1 MWGPWWA
8 WWAWVVWGAVMDD
21 AQARAYVLGIMGGDQ
36 SRADAA
42 MAVILGNRSLRAAA
56 REHGLTVD
64 QVRWWVGKVRRGLE
78 RVLADGSE
86 EAGPGDRAKSGGCR
100 EV

>member
-56 REHGLTVD
+56 REHGLSVD
-64 QVRWWVGKVRRGLE
+64 GVRWAVVKARRALRRAMEVAGE
-78 RVLADGSE
+78 PDGS
-86 EAGPGDRAKSGGCR
+86 AGDGR
-100 EV
+100 